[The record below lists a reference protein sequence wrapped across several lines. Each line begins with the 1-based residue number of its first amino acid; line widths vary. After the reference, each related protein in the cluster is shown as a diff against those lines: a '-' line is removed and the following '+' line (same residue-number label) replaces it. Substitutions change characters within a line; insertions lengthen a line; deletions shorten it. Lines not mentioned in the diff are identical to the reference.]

1 MTDIGTGTGTGIG
14 TATGIGT
21 VTATP
26 AGQAV
31 AVPAP
36 GGPVSVSPRQQPRP
50 ASDTGRPQARWKT
63 AVRVA
68 IALVTVLLLM
78 FPIYWMLRTSVAGV
92 AELAELP
99 VPLIPV
105 DWVLG
110 NYVDPW
116 RQWPFARWLGNS
128 VVVAVVSVVLT
139 LVVNLAAGYA
149 FAKLRFPGRN
159 ILFLLIISTLMV
171 PVQVIMIPQFQIV
184 VDLNLLDTHAGVVL
198 PRLAEAFGLFMAR
211 QFFMAIPDELLE
223 AAKVDGAG
231 HLRAFWSIALPL
243 SAPLVAVL
251 IIFTFMWRWNEFIWP
266 LIVLTDNQSYTLP
279 VGLQFLLGQYSTNY
293 GPLLAMTFLAI
304 LPILIVFAFFQRYF
318 VEGLARTGIK

>member
-1 MTDIGTGTGTGIG
+1 MTDVRTDTGTAI
-14 TATGIGT
+14 
-21 VTATP
+21 
-26 AGQAV
+26 
-31 AVPAP
+31 
-36 GGPVSVSPRQQPRP
+36 SRQRP
-50 ASDTGRPQARWKT
+50 WKT

-68 IALVTVLLLM
+68 VAVVAVLLLM
-78 FPIYWMLRTSVAGV
+78 FPIYWMLRVSVATP
-92 AELAELP
+92 AELARLP
-99 VPLIPV
+99 VPLLPTE
-105 DWVLG
+105 WRLE
-110 NYVDPW
+110 NYIEPW
-116 RQWPFARWLGNS
+116 RNWPFGRWFANS
-128 VVVAVVSVVLT
+128 VVIAVVSVLGT
-139 LVVNLAAGYA
+139 LVINLCAGYA

-184 VDLNLLDTHAGVVL
+184 VDLNLLDTNAGVIL

-251 IIFTFMWRWNEFIWP
+251 IIFTFMWRWNEFVWP
-266 LIVLTDNQSYTLP
+266 LIVLTDNESYTLP
-279 VGLQFLLGQYSTNY
+279 VGLQFLLNQYSTDY
-293 GPLLAMTFLAI
+293 GPLLAMSFLSI
-304 LPILIVFAFFQRYF
+304 LPMLVVFAFFQRYF